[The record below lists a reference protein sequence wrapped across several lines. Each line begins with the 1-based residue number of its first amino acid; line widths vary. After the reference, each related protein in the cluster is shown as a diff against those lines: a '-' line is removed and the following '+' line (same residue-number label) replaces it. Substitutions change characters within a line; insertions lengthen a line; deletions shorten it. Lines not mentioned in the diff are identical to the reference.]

1 MTPAPY
7 PQLTPDQ
14 AARKRICESLD
25 ESMIVEAS
33 AGTGKTTVLV
43 ERIVATL
50 RAGAEIGKIAA
61 VTFTNKA
68 AGELK
73 LKLREE
79 LDKARHGSIPIE
91 NALRHLE
98 EASIGTIH
106 SFCAQILRE
115 RPVEARV
122 DPAFEELNE
131 QEGDRL
137 YQRAFRSWLEKRLGM
152 DSPALK
158 RAFARLAW
166 RDSWDDSPPL
176 EQLRWAGKKLVEWR
190 DYDTPWQREPFAREE
205 EVDTIVRLVRELA
218 QLCARPKRVTDN
230 LYKHLAP
237 VRWLAGW
244 IDRAETAGSG
254 NAQAAG
260 HGPAPHSWR
269 DYDALESMVLKLGRD
284 LRDLRKGSGAYGDV
298 PREDLLAKREELLR
312 WIGEFR
318 RRADAD
324 LAAALR
330 EEMRGLVEEYERR
343 KHRAGKLDFVDL
355 LIKVR
360 NLVRDQP
367 EVRKYLQDRFT
378 HLFVDEFQDTD
389 PLQSEILLLLA
400 ADDPAESDWRK
411 ATPKPGKLLLV
422 GDPKQS
428 IYKFRRADI
437 VQYQEVREAL
447 IARGVGFVKL
457 TKSFR
462 AVRNIQHCI
471 NAAFET
477 EMTGDAASGQADW
490 SPLEEH
496 RDDVDGRPSVI
507 VLPVP
512 RPYKTRIA
520 KEAINQSLPDAIAAF
535 IAWLVNE
542 SGWTVREDDED
553 VPVKARHI
561 AVLFRRRTQAGH
573 DLTREYA
580 RALEARNVAH
590 VLAGS
595 RSFHHREEVETLRVA
610 LTAIEWPDDE
620 LSVFATLKG
629 SLFAIPDEALL
640 LYRHRHGPLHP
651 FRVIG
656 KSGDGKAGDGKA
668 GDQAMTG
675 DADAAPIVDALSI
688 LAGLHRAR
696 NHRPFAATVNALLEA
711 TRAHAGFVLR
721 PGGNQV
727 LANVARVAELA
738 RGYELAGGTS
748 FRGFVEE
755 LTSQAEKED
764 AAEAPV
770 LEENSDGVRLMT
782 VHGAKGLE
790 FKVVILA
797 DLTANLAAREPD
809 QFVDGNRRLSATRL
823 LRCAPRELAE
833 NEPMESA
840 RERAEGVRVAYV
852 AATRARDLLV
862 IPAIGDEPFEGW
874 LSPLNKAIYPSRA
887 DWRRSAKAP
896 GCPDFGS
903 STVVER
909 PLEYDRQ
916 EEFSVKPGLIR
927 PGLGRPEQG
936 THEVVWWD
944 PSKLELN
951 VDARG
956 GLRYEKLLADD
967 GGVSLSAY
975 REWQRERGALIESAA
990 KPQFRIVRVSEAK
1003 DPPGDPI
1010 PVAVESVAK
1019 AQARPGGRRFGTLIH
1034 AVLRDVPFESSHH
1047 TIAKLVELNA
1057 RSIGAPREEI
1067 EAARFAIEAAL
1078 AHPLITRA
1086 RAAGRIHREYP
1097 VTLPLEDGKSQ
1108 ELPAVL
1114 EGVIDLAFIEDGA
1127 WVIVDFK
1134 TDSDSSSDAG
1144 VRRGQYLR
1152 QLQWYGYAL
1161 ERLTGFRAKAYLLEV

>member
-1 MTPAPY
+1 
-7 PQLTPDQ
+7 
-14 AARKRICESLD
+14 
-25 ESMIVEAS
+25 
-33 AGTGKTTVLV
+33 
-43 ERIVATL
+43 
-50 RAGAEIGKIAA
+50 
-61 VTFTNKA
+61 
-68 AGELK
+68 
-73 LKLREE
+73 
-79 LDKARHGSIPIE
+79 
-91 NALRHLE
+91 
-98 EASIGTIH
+98 
-106 SFCAQILRE
+106 
-115 RPVEARV
+115 
-122 DPAFEELNE
+122 
-131 QEGDRL
+131 
-137 YQRAFRSWLEKRLGM
+137 
-152 DSPALK
+152 
-158 RAFARLAW
+158 
-166 RDSWDDSPPL
+166 
-176 EQLRWAGKKLVEWR
+176 
-190 DYDTPWQREPFAREE
+190 
-205 EVDTIVRLVRELA
+205 
-218 QLCARPKRVTDN
+218 
-230 LYKHLAP
+230 
-237 VRWLAGW
+237 
-244 IDRAETAGSG
+244 
-254 NAQAAG
+254 
-260 HGPAPHSWR
+260 
-269 DYDALESMVLKLGRD
+269 MVLKLGRD
-284 LRDLRKGSGAYGDV
+284 LRDLKKGSGAYGEV
-298 PREDLLAKREELLR
+298 PREELLAKREDLVR

-330 EEMRGLVEEYERR
+330 EEMRGVVDEFERR

-367 EVRKYLQDRFT
+367 KVRKYLQDRFT

-400 ADDPAESDWRK
+400 ADNPAESDWRK
-411 ATPKPGKLLLV
+411 TTPKPGKLLLV

-437 VQYQEVREAL
+437 VQYQEVRESL

-457 TKSFR
+457 TRSFR
-462 AVRNIQHCI
+462 AVRNIQQCV
-471 NAAFET
+471 NTAFET

-496 RDDVDGRPSVI
+496 RADMKRRPSVV

-542 SGWTVREDDED
+542 SGWKVREDDED
-553 VPVKARHI
+553 VAVKARHI

-580 RALEARNVAH
+580 RALESRNVAH

-651 FRVIG
+651 FRIAGV
-656 KSGDGKAGDGKA
+656 KADHA
-668 GDQAMTG
+668 AAQPAL
-675 DADAAPIVDALSI
+675 DANAAPVIDALAI
-688 LAGLHRAR
+688 LAELHRSR
-696 NHRPFAATVNALLEA
+696 NRQPFAATVNALLEI

-738 RGYELAGGTS
+738 RSYELSGGTS
-748 FRGFVEE
+748 FRGFVDE
-755 LTSQAEKED
+755 LTAQADKED

-797 DLTANLAAREPD
+797 DLTANIAAREPD
-809 QFVDGNRRLSATRL
+809 QFVDGARRLSATRL

-833 NEPMESA
+833 NEPTESA

-887 DWRRSAKAP
+887 EWRRSAKAT
-896 GCPDFGS
+896 GCPAFGS

-909 PLEYDRQ
+909 PLEYDQQ
-916 EEFSVKPGLIR
+916 EEFSVKPGVV
-927 PGLGRPEQG
+927 RPEHG

-951 VDARG
+951 VDVRG

-967 GGVSLSAY
+967 GGVSLCAY
-975 REWQRERGALIESAA
+975 RDWQRKRAALIESAA
-990 KPQFRIVRVSEAK
+990 RPQFKIIRVTEAN
-1003 DPPGDPI
+1003 DPPGNPI
-1010 PVAVESVAK
+1010 SVVIESVAK
-1019 AQARPGGRRFGTLIH
+1019 AQGRPGGRRFGTLMH
-1034 AVLRDVPFESSHH
+1034 AVLRDVPFESSRA
-1047 TIAKLVELNA
+1047 IVAKLVELNA
-1057 RSIGAPREEI
+1057 RSIGAPMEEI
-1067 EAARFAIEAAL
+1067 DAARSAIEAAL
-1078 AHPLITRA
+1078 AHPLMARA
-1086 RAAGRIHREYP
+1086 RAAERIHREYP
-1097 VTLPLEDGKSQ
+1097 VTLPLEQ
-1108 ELPAVL
+1108 ETGTVL
-1114 EGVIDLAFIEDGA
+1114 EGVIDLAFIENGA

-1134 TDSDSSSDAG
+1134 TDADSSSDSGA
-1144 VRRGQYLR
+1144 RRGQYLR

-1161 ERLTGFRAKAYLLEV
+1161 QRLTGIPAKAYLLEV